1 MASRGTSFGKRER
14 DRAKKEKQ
22 TIKMER
28 RLERASDTGEKDDD
42 DAVPKRPM
50 EEVLAEVEALH
61 IQLDEGLIDAEE
73 FADRREE
80 LMAQIAVD

>member
-22 TIKMER
+22 TLKAEKKA
-28 RLERASDTGEKDDD
+28 ERAEAGDEPEEP
-42 DAVPKRPM
+42 VVRRPM
-50 EEVLAEVEALH
+50 EDVLAEVEALH
-61 IQLDEGLIDAEE
+61 IQLDEGLIDAED
-73 FADRREE
+73 FADMREE

>member
-22 TIKMER
+22 TLKAEKKA
-28 RLERASDTGEKDDD
+28 ERAEDTDEPT
-42 DAVPKRPM
+42 DATPRRPM

-61 IQLDEGLIDAEE
+61 IQLDEGLIDAED
-73 FADRREE
+73 FADKREE

>member
-22 TIKMER
+22 TLKAEKKA
-28 RLERASDTGEKDDD
+28 ERAEDTDEPT
-42 DAVPKRPM
+42 DAVPRRPM

-61 IQLDEGLIDAEE
+61 IQLDEGLIDAED
-73 FADRREE
+73 FADKRDE
-80 LMAQIAVD
+80 LMAQIKVD

>member
-28 RLERASDTGEKDDD
+28 RLERASDTGESDEDEI
-42 DAVPKRPM
+42 PKRPL
-50 EEVLAEVEALH
+50 EEVMAEVEALH
-61 IQLDEGLIDAEE
+61 IQLDEGLIDAED
-73 FADRREE
+73 FADKREE
-80 LMAQIAVD
+80 LMAQIQVD

>member
-22 TIKMER
+22 TLKAEKKAER
-28 RLERASDTGEKDDD
+28 GEAGDEETDEL
-42 DAVPKRPM
+42 PRRPM

-61 IQLDEGLIDAEE
+61 IQLDEGLIDAED
-73 FADRREE
+73 FADKREE

>member
-28 RLERASDTGEKDDD
+28 RLERASDEGEKDEDE
-42 DAVPKRPM
+42 VPKRPM

-73 FADRREE
+73 FADMREE

>member
-22 TIKMER
+22 TLKAEKKA
-28 RLERASDTGEKDDD
+28 ERAEASDEPEEP
-42 DAVPKRPM
+42 VVRRSM
-50 EEVLAEVEALH
+50 EDVLAEVEALH
-61 IQLDEGLIDAEE
+61 IQLDEGLIDAED
-73 FADRREE
+73 FADKREE

>member
-22 TIKMER
+22 TIKAER
-28 RLERASDTGEKDDD
+28 RVERAEEKGEDAEDDGI
-42 DAVPKRPM
+42 VRRPL

-61 IQLDEGLIDAEE
+61 IQMDEGLIDAEE
-73 FADRREE
+73 FADKREE
-80 LMAQIAVD
+80 LMAQIQID

>member
-22 TIKMER
+22 TLKAEKKA
-28 RLERASDTGEKDDD
+28 ERAEAGNEPEEPVVRRS
-42 DAVPKRPM
+42 M
-50 EEVLAEVEALH
+50 EDVLAEVEALH
-61 IQLDEGLIDAEE
+61 IQLDEGLIDAED
-73 FADRREE
+73 FADMREE